1 MARAHAKPRHLL
13 GDKAYDTNPIRDDLA
28 ERGIRPVIPPRST
41 RTVTIQWNRRI
52 YKERN
57 RIERMI
63 GHLKI
68 SRAVATRYDKLASS
82 FRDTLHIAAIRRCL
96 CQSSL

>member
-1 MARAHAKPRHLL
+1 MALADARPAHLL
-13 GDKAYDTNPIRDDLA
+13 ADKGYDSDAIRANLVAQDIL
-28 ERGIRPVIPPRST
+28 PVIPPRSN
-41 RTVTIQWNRRI
+41 RKAVIRWNRRI

-68 SRAVATRYDKLASS
+68 NRAIATRYDKLANS
-82 FRDTLHIAAIRRCL
+82 FLDILHIAAIRRCL
-96 CQSSL
+96 RLASL

>member
-1 MARAHAKPRHLL
+1 MALANATPRHLL
-13 GDKAYDTNPIRDDLA
+13 GDKAYDTNPIREDLA

-41 RTVTIQWNRRI
+41 RKVQIRWNRRI

-57 RIERMI
+57 HIERMI
-63 GHLKI
+63 GHLKV

-82 FRDTLHIAAIRRCL
+82 FLNTLHIATIRRCL
-96 CQSSL
+96 RQACL